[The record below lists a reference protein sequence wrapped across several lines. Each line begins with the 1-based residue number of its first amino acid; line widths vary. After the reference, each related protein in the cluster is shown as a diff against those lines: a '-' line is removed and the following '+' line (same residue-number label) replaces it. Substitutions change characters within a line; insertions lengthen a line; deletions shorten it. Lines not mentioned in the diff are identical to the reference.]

1 MTYRIFFKSY
11 DLRRKN
17 VLVYGVEEL
26 DLIYVKINTGTLV
39 EMTNECEQHLQ
50 ALQQQE
56 LSEEE
61 RNNLLIEEYQKLN
74 ASHFQ
79 VTYNTNFSSYHI
91 HENVANLINEHKN
104 IHSSIKEFNKD
115 LLKFENIDYK
125 IKSKLKDPDVYNYD
139 DYLVMFQTYINELNE
154 LCQSFCEKYGTELI
168 VTEKTIPT
176 PEEAVQEHINQIITE
191 INTPIEIGEENSDI

>member
-74 ASHFQ
+74 TSHFQ

-104 IHSSIKEFNKD
+104 ICSSIKEFNKD

-168 VTEKTIPT
+168 VTEKRIPT
-176 PEEAVQEHINQIITE
+176 PEEVVQEHINQIITE
-191 INTPIEIGEENSDI
+191 INTPIEIGEENSD

>member
-104 IHSSIKEFNKD
+104 ICSSIKEFNKD

-154 LCQSFCEKYGTELI
+154 LCQSFCEKYGTELT

-176 PEEAVQEHINQIITE
+176 PEEVVQEHINQIITE

>member
-11 DLRRKN
+11 DLKRKN

-26 DLIYVKINTGTLV
+26 DLIYIKINTGTLV

-74 ASHFQ
+74 TSHFQ
-79 VTYNTNFSSYHI
+79 VTYNTNLSSYHR
-91 HENVANLINEHKN
+91 HENVANLIN
-104 IHSSIKEFNKD
+104 
-115 LLKFENIDYK
+115 
-125 IKSKLKDPDVYNYD
+125 
-139 DYLVMFQTYINELNE
+139 
-154 LCQSFCEKYGTELI
+154 
-168 VTEKTIPT
+168 
-176 PEEAVQEHINQIITE
+176 
-191 INTPIEIGEENSDI
+191 